1 MCTRAARPIKTPLSP
16 LVQCRHGNIYC
27 IYILPSQAACR
38 GTRGRAE
45 TAHYREQQVA
55 ASKIQA
61 RIRGDQARKD
71 ANRALTGGLPLDRA
85 DIKKGLHTLGRNP
98 HDMRQCYVGLMA
110 ANAGVSK
117 IDAITGF
124 PLLQTVD
131 LSGNSISSTK
141 PLSRL
146 PFLHDLDISHNCLT
160 RYLRIL

>member
-1 MCTRAARPIKTPLSP
+1 MSTD
-16 LVQCRHGNIYC
+16 
-27 IYILPSQAACR
+27 QAACR

-45 TAHYREQQVA
+45 TALYREQQAA

-61 RIRGDQARKD
+61 RIRGEKARKD
-71 ANRALTGGLPLDRA
+71 FNRAAAGDFPLDRA

-110 ANAGVSK
+110 ANAGVSDIK
-117 IDAITGF
+117 AITGF

-131 LSGNSISSTK
+131 LSGNRISSAK

-146 PFLHDLDISHNCLT
+146 PFLHDLDMSHNCLT
-160 RYLRIL
+160 R